1 MSFVLYMV
9 GVAVLLGGVA
19 WALILAGVAAT
30 YIAIACMVLAG
41 LGIMGAVARTRMK
54 DPPN

>member
-19 WALILAGVAAT
+19 WGLILMGVAAT
-30 YIAIACMVLAG
+30 YVAVACMVLAG
-41 LGIMGAVARTRMK
+41 LGIMGAVARTRVK
-54 DPPN
+54 DPS